1 MPFMVQLLL
10 LGIAGACVAGQL
22 NRAIYRWAIF
32 FPRSIS
38 PWTPPPTNTPPRTLT
53 DCIPI
58 WGWWKMR
65 REEQLHGTGFW
76 IRPMLLE
83 CLVAVGFPLQY
94 WWEMQG
100 GLIPLSFPVPEPAVL
115 QASCAIHLLLF
126 CFMLIGS
133 VIDMDEKTIPD
144 EVTVYGTIAG
154 LSLAILFPRVLL
166 PHPIP
171 GPTPEVVPLWL
182 SNPWPTWLD
191 GTKGLA
197 VGLACFLGWVYAILP
212 KLWRTKSGFV
222 MAFRI
227 LSASLWRYAV
237 NRTVGIGLT
246 MGCLTIILVWWQGGL
261 RWQALLTSLAGLAFG
276 GGLVW
281 SVRIVGAL
289 SLRREAMGF
298 GDVTL
303 MAMIGSF
310 VGWQPCVI
318 IFFIAPICGVFLAV
332 GQWVTTGRKD
342 IAYGPF
348 LCFATWLVVE
358 LWCEFWHHG
367 VGDVFH
373 VLGSF
378 ISWVLLVCMLMMYFM
393 LTCWRLITRQQ

>member
-1 MPFMVQLLL
+1 
-10 LGIAGACVAGQL
+10 
-22 NRAIYRWAIF
+22 
-32 FPRSIS
+32 
-38 PWTPPPTNTPPRTLT
+38 
-53 DCIPI
+53 IPI
-58 WGWWKMR
+58 WGWWKLR
-65 REEQLHGTGFW
+65 REEQLHGKGFW

-182 SNPWPTWLD
+182 SNPWPIWLD
-191 GTKGLA
+191 GAKGLA

-261 RWQALLTSLAGLAFG
+261 RWQALLTSLAGL
-276 GGLVW
+276 
-281 SVRIVGAL
+281 
-289 SLRREAMGF
+289 
-298 GDVTL
+298 
-303 MAMIGSF
+303 
-310 VGWQPCVI
+310 
-318 IFFIAPICGVFLAV
+318 
-332 GQWVTTGRKD
+332 
-342 IAYGPF
+342 
-348 LCFATWLVVE
+348 
-358 LWCEFWHHG
+358 
-367 VGDVFH
+367 
-373 VLGSF
+373 
-378 ISWVLLVCMLMMYFM
+378 
-393 LTCWRLITRQQ
+393 